1 MTKSIA
7 AVECVQGK
15 RWQKVLEN
23 ERKIQGKKL
32 ERWGGYSRK
41 SIGKAKKKKQWKI
54 KAKVKK
60 GA

>member
-1 MTKSIA
+1 
-7 AVECVQGK
+7 V
-15 RWQKVLEN
+15 QKVLEN

-60 GA
+60 GRKTKEMGLLF